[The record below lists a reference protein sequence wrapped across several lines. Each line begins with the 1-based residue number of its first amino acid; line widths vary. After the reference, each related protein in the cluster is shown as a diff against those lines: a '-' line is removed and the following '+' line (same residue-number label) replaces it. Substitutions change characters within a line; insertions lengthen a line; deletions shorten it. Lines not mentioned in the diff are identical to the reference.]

1 MKIKAADITRALD
14 SRGSLTTV
22 IVVMIVSVMYA
33 LRQGLSES
41 LSGNRGL
48 FFASVNE
55 WLASP
60 ITSAWVNLV
69 LITAVV
75 VLMIYINKAYTVPR
89 NITLLYAI
97 FFVVLQTATP
107 AITTQ
112 LYTGTVLLV
121 LVSFSMTIMFGLFGR
136 PKRQSSVF
144 LVFFLL
150 SVAISVQYDYAV
162 YIPVFFVACAQMR
175 IMNLRTVL
183 AAILGIITPWWL
195 LLGFGII
202 GPEDFRMPSICHVD
216 FLRDGEAAISV
227 LCVATTAIFAIAAYG
242 SSLLKI
248 MSYNAR
254 TRACNGMLTLITL
267 MTIIA
272 MVVDFSN
279 YLTYLPLLNFCT
291 AFFLS
296 HFFVIR
302 NPVRSWIII
311 ITIVTIYYTFY
322 IWRIVV

>member
-1 MKIKAADITRALD
+1 MKIKDADITRALD

-33 LRQGLSES
+33 LREGLSES

-60 ITSAWVNLV
+60 MTSAWVNLV

-97 FFVVLQTATP
+97 FFIVLQTATP
-107 AITTQ
+107 AITMQ
-112 LYTGTVLLV
+112 LYTGTVLLA
-121 LVSFSMTIMFGLFGR
+121 LVSSSMTIMFGLFGR

-216 FLRDGEAAISV
+216 FFRGGEAAISL

-242 SSLLKI
+242 LSLLKL